1 MYWRRQW
8 QPTPVFLP
16 GESQGRGAW
25 WAAVYGVTQSRTLLK
40 RLSSSS
46 SGHIPIQHWNWVWN
60 ISLRF
65 FEYNPV
71 QFLLKRIKRSIIC
84 NQLSRWYCVISK
96 TVENSSDIYYRN
108 KQPHIPKSQ
117 VLFTVTIFN
126 NSLSCIWWPPPP
138 PFFWQ
143 QFRGWSST
151 AVIWWNS
158 DSKVRVFILTAITVS
173 SALILYCCPNKLPQT
188 WRLKNI
194 NLLSYSSVSQKSI
207 MGLTRLQSKYQ
218 PGRIPFRNSAGEH
231 VLPSPVPGGCPY
243 RGPFFHLHSRQY
255 WISLT
260 SCWHVPLTGSL
271 LLRTLM
277 SKLDSPR

>member
-138 PFFWQ
+138 PFFWATIQ
-143 QFRGWSST
+143 RMILNCSDLVKFRFKGTS
-151 AVIWWNS
+151 IHFNS
-158 DSKVRVFILTAITVS
+158 
-173 SALILYCCPNKLPQT
+173 Y
-188 WRLKNI
+188 
-194 NLLSYSSVSQKSI
+194 
-207 MGLTRLQSKYQ
+207 
-218 PGRIPFRNSAGEH
+218 NSEQ
-231 VLPSPVPGGCPY
+231 C
-243 RGPFFHLHSRQY
+243 
-255 WISLT
+255 T
-260 SCWHVPLTGSL
+260 DSL
-271 LLRTLM
+271 LL
-277 SKLDSPR
+277 P